1 MKSGK
6 YLAGGLIGGIG
17 GKAIKSFMKSDL
29 YKGLKGDA
37 IKSINKLYSKRLG
50 DTLSNKKFYKGLKKL
65 DIKNQKANII
75 RQALSMKQGFSN
87 KNFPGLDTNRK
98 GVIGILRGSSN
109 MRKYQKKVKD
119 TASAYL
125 KKKFSKQR
133 DN

>member
-6 YLAGGLIGGIG
+6 YFAGGLTKGIG

-29 YKGLKGDA
+29 YKSSK
-37 IKSINKLYSKRLG
+37 KSMMDKINKMYSLG
-50 DTLSNKKFYKGLKKL
+50 LRNTPGNKTFLKGLKKL
-65 DIKNQKANII
+65 DVKNQKANII
-75 RQALSMKQGFSN
+75 RKTLSMKQGFSN
-87 KNFPGLDTNRK
+87 KNFPGLNTNRR

-109 MRKYQKKVKD
+109 MRKYQKKISE
-119 TASAYL
+119 TASAYM

>member
-6 YLAGGLIGGIG
+6 YLSGGLIKGIG

-29 YKGLKGDA
+29 YKGLKSDA
-37 IKSINKLYSKRLG
+37 MKSINKIYSKRLG
-50 DTLSNKKFYKGLKKL
+50 NTLGNKTFYKGLKKL

-75 RQALSMKQGFSN
+75 RKTLSMKQGFSN
-87 KNFPGLDTNRK
+87 KNFPGLNTNRS